1 MPLDDLYKEAPVG
14 GYTILPEGEYV
25 VVVTKAMMR
34 IFNMQA
40 GEVQALVLKLKVV
53 SPEDKDG
60 RTAQKSH
67 MFFNEKGPFRDRLIK
82 NLSILKGD
90 MVVLGVDNFKPSDLF
105 NDEVLDQTLYNLRGR
120 AAAVKVVHKQGKDGN
135 VFENIYFQKPA
146 VVNYTEEDVDESDD
160 DPEDDSP
167 F

>member
-1 MPLDDLYKEAPVG
+1 MPLDELYKEAPVG

-25 VVVTKAMMR
+25 VVVTKALMR
-34 IFNMQA
+34 VFNMQA
-40 GEVQALVLKLKVV
+40 GEVKGLVLKLRVV
-53 SPEDKDG
+53 APEDKDG
-60 RTAQKSH
+60 RTAEKRY
-67 MFFNEKGPFRDRLIK
+67 MFFNENGPYRDRLIK

-90 MVVLGVDNFKPSDLF
+90 MTVLGVDNFKPSDLF

-120 AAAVKVVHKQGKDGN
+120 AAAVKVVHKKGKDGN

-146 VVNYTEEDVDESDD
+146 VVNYTEEDVDENDD
-160 DPEDDSP
+160 DPEDGTP

>member
-1 MPLDDLYKEAPVG
+1 MPLDELYKEAPVG

-60 RTAQKSH
+60 RTAQKSY
-67 MFFNEKGPFRDRLIK
+67 MFFNEKGPFRDHLIK

-120 AAAVKVVHKQGKDGN
+120 AAAVKVVHKQGRDGN

-146 VVNYTEEDVDESDD
+146 VVNYTEEDVDESDED
-160 DPEDDSP
+160 SEDDTP

>member
-14 GYTILPEGEYV
+14 GYAILPEGEYV
-25 VVVTKAMMR
+25 VVVTKAIMR
-34 IFNMQA
+34 VFNMQA

-60 RTAQKSH
+60 RIAQKSY
-67 MFFNEKGPFRDRLIK
+67 MFFNENGPYRDRLIK

-90 MVVLGVDNFKPSDLF
+90 MTVLGVEDFKPSDLF

-120 AAAVKVVHKQGKDGN
+120 AAAVKVVHKQGRDGN

-146 VVNYTEEDVDESDD
+146 VVNYEEESGDDTEEDE
-160 DPEDDSP
+160 DPIP

>member
-1 MPLDDLYKEAPVG
+1 MPLDELYKEAPVG

-25 VVVTKAMMR
+25 VVVTKALMR
-34 IFNMQA
+34 VFNMQA
-40 GEVQALVLKLKVV
+40 GEVKGLVLKLRVV
-53 SPEDKDG
+53 APEDKDG
-60 RTAQKSH
+60 RTAEKRY
-67 MFFNEKGPFRDRLIK
+67 MFFNENGPYRDRLIK

-90 MVVLGVDNFKPSDLF
+90 MTVLGVEDFKPSELF
-105 NDEVLDQTLYNLRGR
+105 NEETLDQTLYGLRSR

-146 VVNYTEEDVDESDD
+146 VVNYNEESTDDNEEDS
-160 DPEDDSP
+160 EDGIP

>member
-25 VVVTKAMMR
+25 VVVTKAIMR
-34 IFNMQA
+34 VFNMQA

-60 RTAQKSH
+60 RIAQKSY
-67 MFFNEKGPFRDRLIK
+67 MFFNENGPYRDRLIK

-90 MVVLGVDNFKPSDLF
+90 MTVLGVEDFKPSDLF

-120 AAAVKVVHKQGKDGN
+120 AAAVKVVHKQGRDGN

-146 VVNYTEEDVDESDD
+146 VVNYTEEDVDESDED
-160 DPEDDSP
+160 SEDDSP

>member
-25 VVVTKAMMR
+25 VVVTKAIMR
-34 IFNMQA
+34 VFNMQA

-60 RTAQKSH
+60 RIAQKSY
-67 MFFNEKGPFRDRLIK
+67 MFFNENGPYRDRLIK

-90 MVVLGVDNFKPSDLF
+90 MTVLGVEDFKPSDLF

-120 AAAVKVVHKQGKDGN
+120 AAAVKVVHKQGRDGN
-135 VFENIYFQKPA
+135 VFENI
-146 VVNYTEEDVDESDD
+146 
-160 DPEDDSP
+160 
-167 F
+167 

>member
-25 VVVTKAMMR
+25 VVVTKAIMR
-34 IFNMQA
+34 VFNMQA

-60 RTAQKSH
+60 RIAQKSY
-67 MFFNEKGPFRDRLIK
+67 MFFNENGPYRDRLIK

-90 MVVLGVDNFKPSDLF
+90 MTVLGVEDFKPSDLF

-120 AAAVKVVHKQGKDGN
+120 AAAVKVVHKQGKDGD

-160 DPEDDSP
+160 DQDDGTP